1 MKFKYLLI
9 DGNNLFWRA
18 FNISLKKYFVVKKYQ
33 IFPGAIKESFNKI
46 KIISN
51 TLSYQDSFF
60 YLLFDNPEVN
70 INIRKFIDE
79 NYKSNRFA
87 KNVPKGFYTTL
98 NLFIEILKH
107 YDNNYKILYIDA
119 LEADDL
125 TKPIIK
131 QLHLNKNNKCVVVSN
146 DMDWARNLS
155 LSEYCYW
162 YNYDKIVDRKLFF
175 ELYGFK
181 PISNKV
187 QMYKAIHGDVS
198 DNIKN
203 SLPYLPKDILLDILD
218 NFNSVNDLYKGL
230 YKTTYPDKWKKKIKE
245 AEIEIKKN
253 EDLVNFQP
261 VEINLDNYLWDCKLN
276 IKKLKYYYDVLNIEY
291 ENFMKIPFESIFKK
305 QNIRI

>member
-1 MKFKYLLI
+1 
-9 DGNNLFWRA
+9 
-18 FNISLKKYFVVKKYQ
+18 
-33 IFPGAIKESFNKI
+33 
-46 KIISN
+46 
-51 TLSYQDSFF
+51 
-60 YLLFDNPEVN
+60 
-70 INIRKFIDE
+70 
-79 NYKSNRFA
+79 
-87 KNVPKGFYTTL
+87 
-98 NLFIEILKH
+98 
-107 YDNNYKILYIDA
+107 
-119 LEADDL
+119 
-125 TKPIIK
+125 
-131 QLHLNKNNKCVVVSN
+131 
-146 DMDWARNLS
+146 MDWARNLS

-261 VEINLDNYLWDCKLN
+261 IEVNLDSYLWDCKLN
-276 IKKLKYYYDVLNIEY
+276 VKKLKYYYDVLNIEY
-291 ENFMKIPFESIFKK
+291 ENFMKIPFESIFRK
-305 QNIRI
+305 QNIKI